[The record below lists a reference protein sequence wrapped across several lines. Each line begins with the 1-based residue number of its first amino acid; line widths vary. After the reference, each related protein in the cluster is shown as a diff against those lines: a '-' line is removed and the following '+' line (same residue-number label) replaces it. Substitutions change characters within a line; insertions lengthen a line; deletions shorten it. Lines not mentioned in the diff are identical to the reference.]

1 MRREIDR
8 APDGAHGASL
18 PQRLRFFVAEGGM
31 RRARR
36 ALRTIIRRVIGAP
49 DYEAYLEH
57 CRTAGH
63 PPQLDEREY
72 VKQFFE
78 NKGKAPRCC

>member
-1 MRREIDR
+1 MHRETDR
-8 APDGAHGASL
+8 TPDGAHGASL

-49 DYEAYLEH
+49 DYEAYIEH
-57 CRTAGH
+57 CRVAGH
-63 PPQLDEREY
+63 AVRLSEREY
-72 VKQFFE
+72 VDQFFE

>member
-1 MRREIDR
+1 MRPAIK
-8 APDGAHGASL
+8 
-18 PQRLRFFVAEGGM
+18 RLL
-31 RRARR
+31 R
-36 ALRTIIRRVIGAP
+36 ALRRVIGAP

-63 PPQLDEREY
+63 APRLSEREY

>member
-1 MRREIDR
+1 M
-8 APDGAHGASL
+8 L
-18 PQRLRFFVAEGGM
+18 PAIKRLL
-31 RRARR
+31 R
-36 ALRTIIRRVIGAP
+36 ALRRVIGAP

-57 CRTAGH
+57 CRVAGH
-63 PPQLDEREY
+63 PPQVDEREY

>member
-1 MRREIDR
+1 MRPAIK
-8 APDGAHGASL
+8 
-18 PQRLRFFVAEGGM
+18 RLL
-31 RRARR
+31 R
-36 ALRTIIRRVIGAP
+36 ALRRVIGAP

-57 CRTAGH
+57 CRAVGH
-63 PPQLDEREY
+63 PPRLSEREY

>member
-1 MRREIDR
+1 MQPLTDEDRGMGKGETWARSLIRVLRR
-8 APDGAHGASL
+8 L
-18 PQRLRFFVAEGGM
+18 F
-31 RRARR
+31 
-36 ALRTIIRRVIGAP
+36 GAP

-63 PPQLDEREY
+63 PPRLDEREY

>member
-1 MRREIDR
+1 MHPAIK
-8 APDGAHGASL
+8 
-18 PQRLRFFVAEGGM
+18 RLL
-31 RRARR
+31 R
-36 ALRTIIRRVIGAP
+36 ALRRVIGAP

-57 CRTAGH
+57 CRAAGH
-63 PPQLDEREY
+63 PPKVDEREY